1 MGFLRIMSHN
11 VWKCDSNRPEWE
23 AKGEDCSAAAR
34 AKEIE
39 LGQMNLD
46 HIQAYAEELKA
57 AGVEQEG
64 VSPLLL
70 PKYARHE
77 R

>member
-1 MGFLRIMSHN
+1 MSEL
-11 VWKCDSNRPEWE
+11 KPDSE
-23 AKGEDCSAAAR
+23 K
-34 AKEIE
+34 KEE
-39 LGQMNLD
+39 RLSDKEKVNTEKTN
-46 HIQAYAEELKA
+46 AEELNA
-57 AGVEQEG
+57 ADVHTHD

>member
-1 MGFLRIMSHN
+1 MTLKH
-11 VWKCDSNRPEWE
+11 VEE
-23 AKGEDCSAAAR
+23 
-34 AKEIE
+34 
-39 LGQMNLD
+39 
-46 HIQAYAEELKA
+46 YAEELKS
-57 AGVEQEG
+57 AGVESDD

>member
-1 MGFLRIMSHN
+1 
-11 VWKCDSNRPEWE
+11 
-23 AKGEDCSAAAR
+23 
-34 AKEIE
+34 
-39 LGQMNLD
+39 MNLD
-46 HIQAYAEELKA
+46 HIAAYAEELKN
-57 AGVEQEG
+57 AGATQEG

>member
-1 MGFLRIMSHN
+1 MKMIADTHAHTLASGHAYSTIREM
-11 VWKCDSNRPEWE
+11 
-23 AKGEDCSAAAR
+23 AAAAR

-39 LGQMNLD
+39 TGTLSLE
-46 HIQAYAEELKA
+46 HIYEYHETLVR
-57 AGVEQEG
+57 AGLHTGE

>member
-1 MGFLRIMSHN
+1 MRSGPSP
-11 VWKCDSNRPEWE
+11 DS
-23 AKGEDCSAAAR
+23 AGKAAAAR
-34 AKEIE
+34 ARQIT
-39 LGQMNLD
+39 LGKLSLD
-46 HIQAYAEELKA
+46 HVTAYAEELAA
-57 AGVEQEG
+57 AGVAQKG